1 MKTLKNIETTNQMR
15 KLTLI
20 IAISLVSVF
29 YVGAQS
35 KSDKMYDTFSGKDGI
50 SNFSFSKNMID
61 AIDLDLGDDE
71 DEKNVT
77 GDLHQISFI
86 SYNPEK
92 GNLSGSEFTKEA
104 IALLPSAYKKLD
116 IEEDED
122 TDAEIWLLGKRKKF
136 DECHIFI
143 KNDDQDQMRFV
154 VSFFGDFTVNDIE
167 NLKNKGKELSSKN

>member
-1 MKTLKNIETTNQMR
+1 MMNIEITKQIR
-15 KLTLI
+15 KFVSI
-20 IAISLVSVF
+20 VIVSLVA
-29 YVGAQS
+29 VGYANAQS
-35 KSDKMYDTFSGKDGI
+35 KSDKMYDVFSGKDGI

-92 GNLSGSEFTKEA
+92 GDFSGSEFTKKA
-104 IALLPSAYKKLD
+104 IALLPASYKKLD
-116 IEEDED
+116 IEEDDD
-122 TDAEIWLLGKRKKF
+122 TDAEIWLLGKKKKF
-136 DECHIFI
+136 EECHIFI
-143 KNDDQDQMRFV
+143 KNDEEDQMRFV

-167 NLKNKGKELSSKN
+167 NLKKKGKEFSSEN

>member
-1 MKTLKNIETTNQMR
+1 MNIETTNQMR
-15 KLTLI
+15 KLTFI
-20 IAISLVSVF
+20 VAISLLSMF
-29 YVGAQS
+29 YAEAQS
-35 KSDKMYDTFSGKDGI
+35 KSDKMYDVFSGKDGI

-92 GNLSGSEFTKEA
+92 GSLSGPEFTKKA
-104 IALLPSAYKKLD
+104 IGLLPSSYKKLD

-136 DECHIFI
+136 EECHLFV
-143 KNDDQDQMRFV
+143 KNNEDDQMRFI

-167 NLKNKGKELSSKN
+167 GLKKTGEGFSEED

>member
-1 MKTLKNIETTNQMR
+1 MNTETTNQMK
-15 KLTLI
+15 KLTFI
-20 IAISLVSVF
+20 ITISLLSVI
-29 YVGAQS
+29 YAGAQS
-35 KSDKMYDTFSGKDGI
+35 KSDKMYDVFSGKDGI
-50 SNFSFSKNMID
+50 SNFSFSKSMID
-61 AIDLDLGDDE
+61 AIDIDLGDDE

-92 GNLSGSEFTKEA
+92 GSLSGSEFTKKA
-104 IALLPSAYKKLD
+104 IALLPSSYKKLD

-136 DECHIFI
+136 EECHIFI
-143 KNDDQDQMRFV
+143 KNDEEDQMRFV

-167 NLKNKGKELSSKN
+167 NLKKKGKEFSSDN